1 MSKVSKK
8 SMPSQ
13 MKDAEAKQSSPGR
26 GWSALS
32 LCLAKIVEIHWE
44 EMRCTLEITQG
55 QGDDDRAL
63 TGVELLMPSMGN
75 RHFMGGIPE
84 IGDQCVVGW
93 FANNTRQGTSG
104 KTPAILAWWP
114 SVPWVRHDWHMTQG
128 FEPDED
134 IMETNRNRK
143 IIQNFYQRIRHK
155 MRHYSPGNIGASSS
169 QGSDMLLDES
179 VHLSNRRS
187 NEIIIRD
194 QDQAIVM
201 RSLQQFHALSG
212 ARVYGGM
219 VQRDA
224 RSLPKEMF
232 SDGIKWDS
240 EIQIDK
246 TGKPYNPFK
255 AHNVEEFQNPV
266 DEGRLT
272 PHPVF
277 ERQGYTEVGVN
288 VEGER
293 TNFEGELPLSI
304 DPYVFLYN
312 AGLIDEEGYEN
323 VNGDGVIYGG
333 KSILRIGTTFDENAV
348 EVGEAFT
355 EYRIE
360 MNHTT
365 DGTLP
370 VTEQTDGFDSD
381 RLSTTNGE
389 TKNPPFIEWVLG
401 TPVGNDPFSESGQET
416 YGIPVVPSVSNGL
429 GVATETTPFSDHA
442 ATLLRISPLVPG
454 LDDSFVSFT
463 KGGKFKARVSST
475 DDNALEAN
483 IRGGAFIST
492 DKDLNISSDNTNITS
507 DSDTTVS
514 TGTLRLEATGSKA
527 GEQLSGDEPN
537 VSVVIKGNKRVSI
550 QSDSA
555 IAFVAPVVDFSQAGQ
570 IRLASASQMEFNTGA
585 GMNMSANTIKQSSM
599 GQYEQI
605 CGGPV
610 DGLPIAGPA
619 RKVTVTEAPFSGG
632 AGTPSDSYT
641 NLFGGRSE
649 VYIGPATNTRLMA
662 SATET
667 TTIAAGAKT
676 DVIGG
681 TTTITDP
688 SGHKFL
694 APAGAMVATSGT
706 VISLSATSV
715 SIRGNT
721 SVLITG
727 PSVTIG
733 APGGAVGPIVC
744 GSDIHPILGV
754 PFASFCLPRGQ
765 NLAST
770 V

>member
-1 MSKVSKK
+1 
-8 SMPSQ
+8 
-13 MKDAEAKQSSPGR
+13 MKDIEAKQSNPGR

-32 LCLAKIVEIHWE
+32 LCLAQIIEIHWE

-55 QGDDDRAL
+55 QGDNDRPL

-84 IGDQCVVGW
+84 VGDQCVVGW

-128 FEPDED
+128 FDPDEN
-134 IMETNRNRK
+134 IMEENSKRQ
-143 IIQNFYQRIRHK
+143 IVQNFYRRIRHK
-155 MRHYSPGNIGASSS
+155 MRHYSPGNIGASSA
-169 QGSDMLLDES
+169 QGSDMVLDES

-187 NEIIIRD
+187 NEIILRD

-240 EIQIDK
+240 EIQIDN

-255 AHNVEEFQNPV
+255 AQSVEEFQNPV
-266 DEGRLT
+266 DVGRLT

-277 ERQGYTEVGVN
+277 ERKDYTEVGVN
-288 VEGER
+288 IDGDR
-293 TNFEGELPLSI
+293 TNFEGNIHLSM

-312 AGLIDEEGYEN
+312 AGLVDEEGFSNTNE
-323 VNGDGVIYGG
+323 DGVVYGG
-333 KSILRIGTTFDENAV
+333 KSILRIGTTPDENAFNR
-348 EVGEAFT
+348 GEAFT

-401 TPVGNDPFSESGQET
+401 TPVGNDPFSEKGQEN
-416 YGIPVVPSVSNGL
+416 YGIPVVPSVVNGL
-429 GVATETTPFSDHA
+429 DRATETTPFSDHA
-442 ATLLRISPLVPG
+442 ATLLRVSPLVPG

-475 DDNALEAN
+475 DDDALDTN
-483 IRGGAFIST
+483 ISGGAT
-492 DKDLNISSDNTNITS
+492 VVVDKDLTLVSENTNIVS
-507 DSDTTVS
+507 INDTVVS
-514 TGTLRLEATGSKA
+514 TNTLNLEATGSKA
-527 GEQLSGDEPN
+527 GEELSGDEPN

-555 IAFVAPVVDFSQAGQ
+555 IAFAAPVVDFSQAGQ

-610 DGLPIAGPA
+610 DALPIAGPA
-619 RKVTVTEAPFSGG
+619 RKVTITESPITGG
-632 AGTPSDSYT
+632 PGTPSDLYT
-641 NLFGGRSE
+641 NTFGGRAE
-649 VYIGPATNTRLMA
+649 VYVGPATNTRLMT

-667 TTIAAGAKT
+667 TTIAAGIKT
-676 DVIGG
+676 DVVGG

-688 SGHKFL
+688 TGHKFL

-706 VISLSATSV
+706 VIALTATSV

-733 APGGAVGPIVC
+733 APGGAIGPIVC
-744 GSDIHPILGV
+744 GSDLHPILGI
-754 PFASFCLPRGQ
+754 PFATFCPPRGQ
-765 NLAST
+765 NLAAT
-770 V
+770 I